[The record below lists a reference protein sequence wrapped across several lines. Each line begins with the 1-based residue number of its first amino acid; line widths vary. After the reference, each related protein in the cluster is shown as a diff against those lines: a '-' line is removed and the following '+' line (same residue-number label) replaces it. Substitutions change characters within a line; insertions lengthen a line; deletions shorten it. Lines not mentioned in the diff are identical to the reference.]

1 MKKLTLAIL
10 LSLILAFAANV
21 ASNAAEVDT
30 LTDKFVRVHVIANS
44 DTEDDQALKLKV
56 RDAVLDAAGEFLVDC
71 SDKETAMT
79 RILKNLPKLQTVATD
94 EIARNGY
101 DYTVKCTLAKELF
114 DTRVYDDFTLPAGE
128 YDSLCIRIG
137 DAAGKNWWCVCYPQ
151 LCIGAVTKIDD
162 SGILTDGE
170 LRIVKEPKTVRYK
183 LWCYEVIK
191 KIKTI
196 FK

>member
-21 ASNAAEVDT
+21 MSNAAEVET

-44 DTEDDQALKLKV
+44 DSEDDQALKLKV
-56 RDAVLDAAGEFLVDC
+56 RDAVLDAAGEFLTDC
-71 SDKETAMT
+71 ADKTAAMDL
-79 RILKNLPKLQTVATD
+79 ILKNLPRLQSAAVD

-101 DYTVKCTLAKELF
+101 DYAVKCTLAKEPF
-114 DTRVYDDFTLPAGE
+114 GARVYDDFTLPAGE

-170 LRIVKEPKTVRYK
+170 LKIVKEPKTVRYK
-183 LWCYEVIK
+183 LWCYEIIK
-191 KIKTI
+191 KIRTV
-196 FK
+196 FT